1 MYCVPYSVLTSC
13 QCGLCVSIFPCYSN
27 FTLLPPQDCNECG
40 HSLDQFNAAES
51 TTFATIPCGQC
62 ASTVLP
68 SHAQTGET
76 CEIARPGSP
85 SGQRKCLTSLHSSYV
100 GGDPSYW
107 SAYEARENFYL
118 GGADLG
124 EGITEATIEGTDAPS
139 RHGFPV
145 TFACQSSATGWFS
158 DPGVVRDGVAGF
170 SSAPTS
176 LVQQMYMAGKLPHP
190 RFSLCFNRQLRA
202 KHGNIVTADVNDGS
216 SKNAGV
222 LTLGGFDPAYLTTPI
237 GWANDINHSNLSRQ
251 QLLAN
256 QGDHRADTSYRVRVT
271 GMYLRE
277 GGGQSIMTAPNQA
290 PQGLR
295 GVRFD
300 WRQLGGQGSAAVD
313 SAYPYTILDR
323 GLEGPFL
330 DAWRKATGG
339 GIFSYEPQQLTADEL
354 RMMPTIILQFEG
366 SSDKSSVDPNAVPNL
381 AGDLDPERPFD
392 PLVAIPASHYM
403 DYDAST
409 DTFRATLFFD
419 EEASGTGATS
429 VLGANVIQGHN
440 IAHYIDGG
448 KIGFAEAGVCEPL
461 DTATGEAVTETQET
475 AYGAAAAKLKKA
487 EKKGLGQSHLR
498 PGSHAQAQGW
508 YFLDDDMYVGSGTL
522 QDERSYANNYTVKGN
537 GACISTVCRVM
548 MILSYLAFGGLVG
561 AFYVFAKRRQRAMEV
576 EDAAVSGAAASVSRQ
591 FDLGHG
597 TAAGSTDT
605 LTRLGILRNNGRR
618 DGSESDEGSAE
629 NAQIA
634 AQGGGGQ
641 RMSNFRRMYR

>member
-1 MYCVPYSVLTSC
+1 
-13 QCGLCVSIFPCYSN
+13 
-27 FTLLPPQDCNECG
+27 
-40 HSLDQFNAAES
+40 
-51 TTFATIPCGQC
+51 
-62 ASTVLP
+62 
-68 SHAQTGET
+68 
-76 CEIARPGSP
+76 
-85 SGQRKCLTSLHSSYV
+85 
-100 GGDPSYW
+100 
-107 SAYEARENFYL
+107 
-118 GGADLG
+118 
-124 EGITEATIEGTDAPS
+124 
-139 RHGFPV
+139 
-145 TFACQSSATGWFS
+145 
-158 DPGVVRDGVAGF
+158 
-170 SSAPTS
+170 
-176 LVQQMYMAGKLPHP
+176 
-190 RFSLCFNRQLRA
+190 
-202 KHGNIVTADVNDGS
+202 
-216 SKNAGV
+216 
-222 LTLGGFDPAYLTTPI
+222 
-237 GWANDINHSNLSRQ
+237 
-251 QLLAN
+251 
-256 QGDHRADTSYRVRVT
+256 
-271 GMYLRE
+271 MYLRE

-295 GVRFD
+295 RVRFD

-403 DYDAST
+403 SYDAST

-419 EEASGTGATS
+419 EEASGSGATT

-461 DTATGEAVTETQET
+461 DTATGEAVTETQEA

-498 PGSHAQAQGW
+498 PGSHAQQGW
-508 YFLDDDMYVGSGTL
+508 YFLDDDLYSSTL
-522 QDERSYANNYTVKGN
+522 QDERSYTNSYRVKGQ

-548 MILSYLAFGGLVG
+548 MILGYLAFGCLVG

-576 EDAAVSGAAASVSRQ
+576 EDAAVSGAASVSGQ

-597 TAAGSTDT
+597 PAGGSTDT

-618 DGSESDEGSAE
+618 DSSESDEGSAE

-634 AQGGGGQ
+634 AAQGGGGQ
-641 RMSNFRRMYR
+641 RLSNFRRKFMYR